1 MNTLTPSGL
10 RGEPFYSW
18 MDFGHSDY
26 YGTDEM
32 DEYEMWQDYHW
43 EPLAVYDRLGLVF
56 FYNVKWIKS

>member
-18 MDFGHSDY
+18 MDFAHSDY

-32 DEYEMWQDYHW
+32 DEYEMWQDYRW
-43 EPLAVYDRLGLVF
+43 EPLAVRDRHGMVF
-56 FYNVKWIKS
+56 FYSMRYIST